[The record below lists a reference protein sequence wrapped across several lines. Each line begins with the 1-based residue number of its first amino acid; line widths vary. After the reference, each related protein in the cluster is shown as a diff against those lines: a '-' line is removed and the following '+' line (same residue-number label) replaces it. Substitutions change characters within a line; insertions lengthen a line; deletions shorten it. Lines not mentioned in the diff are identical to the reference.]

1 MKKIKLLPLGYY
13 KNFPVYYDLISESL
27 LVSSGR
33 EIPKISPSLHLGVTL
48 LFVPLMQLLDGVIL
62 KGGFLNRI
70 FILIVVMLFL
80 KQKVYKFNE
89 NQYQN
94 IDFKKLE
101 LSKDSVEEF
110 LEEQSRGVKIVQS
123 LIISVIFLM
132 ILFFILYF
140 YNGNFFYL
148 VLFACLYFILLLLI
162 SNQLHK
168 RKRIYKKLEEELKN
182 D

>member
-13 KNFPVYYDLISESL
+13 KNLPIYYDLISESL
-27 LVSSGR
+27 LVSNGR
-33 EIPKISPSLHLGVTL
+33 ELPKISLSLNLGVTL
-48 LFVPLMQLLDGVIL
+48 LFIPLLQLLDGVIV

-80 KQKVYKFNE
+80 KRKVNKFNE
-89 NQYQN
+89 NQYKN
-94 IDFKKLE
+94 IHMDKLE
-101 LSKDSVEEF
+101 LPGNSVEEF
-110 LEEQSRGVKIVQS
+110 LEEQSRGLKIVQS

-132 ILFFILYF
+132 ILFFTLYF
-140 YNGNFFYL
+140 YNGNFVYL

-162 SNQLHK
+162 SNQIHE

>member
-1 MKKIKLLPLGYY
+1 
-13 KNFPVYYDLISESL
+13 
-27 LVSSGR
+27 
-33 EIPKISPSLHLGVTL
+33 
-48 LFVPLMQLLDGVIL
+48 
-62 KGGFLNRI
+62 
-70 FILIVVMLFL
+70 MLFL

-89 NQYQN
+89 NQYKN
-94 IDFKKLE
+94 IDIKKLE

-182 D
+182 DLILTYR